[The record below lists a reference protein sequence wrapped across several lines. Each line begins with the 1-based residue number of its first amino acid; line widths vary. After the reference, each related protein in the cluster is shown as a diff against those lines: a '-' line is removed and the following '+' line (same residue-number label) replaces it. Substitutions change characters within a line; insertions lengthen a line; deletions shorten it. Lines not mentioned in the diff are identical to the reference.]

1 MFLEVLDTHLVKVQ
15 GGGYFFWR
23 RLSERAKRLTGL
35 SVGWMELLAAT
46 NRWLWAGGARGMC
59 HLPPGTENR
68 CVPGLWGGGDC
79 SAYYGINRAEG
90 GIKGGNGRR
99 CGGGGGGAGWDKH
112 PGGILGGG
120 VRRDKHAGGIPG
132 GEGGANTMAASPR
145 GGGGGANTLVQP
157 HYPNPT
163 KSVNP
168 AGARGGKARD
178 NNQGETGGGDSK
190 EM

>member
-1 MFLEVLDTHLVKVQ
+1 
-15 GGGYFFWR
+15 
-23 RLSERAKRLTGL
+23 
-35 SVGWMELLAAT
+35 
-46 NRWLWAGGARGMC
+46 MC

-68 CVPGLWGGGDC
+68 CVPGLGGGAAAHITA
-79 SAYYGINRAEG
+79 STGGRG

-99 CGGGGGGAGWDKH
+99 CGGGGGAGWDKH
-112 PGGILGGG
+112 PGGILGGRG
-120 VRRDKHAGGIPG
+120 MTGQTRWRH
-132 GEGGANTMAASPR
+132 PR
-145 GGGGGANTLVQP
+145 GGGTNTLAASPLGGGGTNPLVQP
-157 HYPNPT
+157 HYPTPT

>member
-1 MFLEVLDTHLVKVQ
+1 MCARVV
-15 GGGYFFWR
+15 GGG
-23 RLSERAKRLTGL
+23 
-35 SVGWMELLAAT
+35 
-46 NRWLWAGGARGMC
+46 
-59 HLPPGTENR
+59 
-68 CVPGLWGGGDC
+68 GGGC

-99 CGGGGGGAGWDKH
+99 CGGGGGGRMGQTPWRH
-112 PGGILGGG
+112 PRGG
-120 VRRDKHAGGIPG
+120 VRRDKHPGGIPG
-132 GEGGANTMAASPR
+132 GEGGANTMTASP
-145 GGGGGANTLVQP
+145 GGGGGDGTNTLVQP

-178 NNQGETGGGDSK
+178 NNQWETGGGDSK